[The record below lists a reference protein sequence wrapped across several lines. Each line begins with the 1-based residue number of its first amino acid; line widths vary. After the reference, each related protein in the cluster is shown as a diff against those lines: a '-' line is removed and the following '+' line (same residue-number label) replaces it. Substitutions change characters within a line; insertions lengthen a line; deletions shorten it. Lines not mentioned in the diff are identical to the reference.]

1 MSKYRRGRIN
11 DAVAEELA
19 IALGEVREP
28 KVINNFVS
36 ITRAEVAPDLR
47 NAKVYFSHMGEN
59 DKEMLAALR
68 RATPMFRRHLAETLN
83 LRITPELTFAAD
95 HSIEHG
101 ARIHQLLAEIKE
113 EEARRA
119 ADAAPAAD
127 ADDAAEEEDSDA

>member
-1 MSKYRRGRIN
+1 MANHRRGRIN
-11 DAVAEELA
+11 EALAQELSVALRDARDPGLAEA
-19 IALGEVREP
+19 FI
-28 KVINNFVS
+28 S

-47 NAKVYFSHMGEN
+47 NAKVYFSHMGDS
-59 DKEMLAALR
+59 DKEVLAALR

-101 ARIHQLLAEIKE
+101 ARIHKLLAEIKE

-119 ADAAPAAD
+119 ADASAST
-127 ADDAAEEEDSDA
+127 AAEEEESDA